1 MIPTEPSPSFLDFDH
16 SNKQSSETPG
26 HPPNAG
32 RRHAPNVPQGPSSRT
47 IPSGN
52 STSRVPVYPTYPT
65 IPPGNSTSRVPVYST
80 YPAIQ
85 RATRRITRA
94 GWTGL
99 PLVAQGGV
107 SLGLAPRSQAPAYRP
122 SLVRSLESSI
132 DRSLESVSEKEES
145 EVDRAV
151 GDPRWLI
158 SRRRRPS
165 MAYACHG
172 TCGQAQSWLVASTK
186 MLRIR

>member
-1 MIPTEPSPSFLDFDH
+1 MSSPPKPRATRLTLGDATLPAF
-16 SNKQSSETPG
+16 
-26 HPPNAG
+26 
-32 RRHAPNVPQGPSSRT
+32 PQGPRSRKIPQENSTRVPVYPTYPT
-47 IPSGN
+47 IPQGN
-52 STSRVPVYPTYPT
+52 STSRVPVYPTNPT
-65 IPPGNSTSRVPVYST
+65 
-80 YPAIQ
+80 IQ
-85 RATRRITRA
+85 RAARRRPRA
-94 GWTGL
+94 GWAGL

-132 DRSLESVSEKEES
+132 DRSLESVTRKEES

-151 GDPRWLI
+151 GDPRWPI